1 VRIGIPKEVKDHEY
15 RVGMIPAAV
24 HALSMAKHEVVVQE
38 GAGTGS
44 GIPDQAYV
52 EAGGKLV
59 PDADAAYDA
68 EMVVK
73 VKEPVASEYG
83 RLRPGQT
90 LFTYLHLAPLPEL
103 TDVLLGKRITGIAY
117 ETITDDRGRLPLLTP
132 MSEVAG
138 RMSAVVGAV
147 YLQKGHGGRGTL
159 LAGVPGVPPGDVV
172 IIGGGIVGLN
182 AAKMALGLGARVT
195 ILEANLDRMRF
206 LDDIFHGT
214 LTTLASNHH
223 NMMAALRRA
232 DLLIGAVLIPGRAA
246 PKLVTRAMLRQMKE
260 GAVVVDVAVDQGG
273 CFETTRPTTHSN
285 PVYVEEGVV
294 HYCVANMPGAV
305 PRTSTFALANAT
317 SPYAQQLADKGVVQA
332 VLQDPGLLA
341 GVNTYA
347 GHITCEPVAESLG
360 RPYRPLLELIT
371 PPSPGAAAS
380 GGPAA

>member
-1 VRIGIPKEVKDHEY
+1 VRIGIPKEVKDSEY

-24 HALSMAKHEVVVQE
+24 HALVGLGHEVLVQE
-38 GAGTGS
+38 GAGLGS
-44 GIPDQAYV
+44 GIPDNAYTD
-52 EAGGKLV
+52 AGARLV
-59 PDADAAYDA
+59 PTAEAAYDA

-73 VKEPVASEYG
+73 VKEPIESEYG
-83 RLRPGQT
+83 RLRDRQT
-90 LFTYLHLAPLPEL
+90 LFTYLHLAPLPGL
-103 TDVLLGKRITGIAY
+103 TDVLLAKGIAGVAY
-117 ETITDDRGRLPLLTP
+117 ETITDERGRLPLLTP

-138 RMSAVVGAV
+138 RMSAVVGAS

-172 IIGGGIVGLN
+172 IIGGGIVGIN

-195 ILEANLDRMRF
+195 ILEANLDRMRY
-206 LDDIFHGT
+206 LDDIFSGT

-317 SPYAQQLADKGVVQA
+317 TPYALDLANKGVKQA
-332 VLQDPGLLA
+332 VLEDPGLLA

-347 GHITCEPVAESLG
+347 GHITCEPVAQSLG
-360 RPYRPLLELIT
+360 RAYKPLLELL
-371 PPSPGAAAS
+371 
-380 GGPAA
+380 

>member
-1 VRIGIPKEVKDHEY
+1 VRIGIPKEVKDSEY

-24 HALSMAKHEVVVQE
+24 HALVGLGHEVLVQE
-38 GAGTGS
+38 GAGLGS
-44 GIPDQAYV
+44 GIPDNAYTD
-52 EAGGKLV
+52 AGARLV
-59 PDADAAYDA
+59 PTAEAAYDA

-73 VKEPVASEYG
+73 VKEPLESEYG
-83 RLRPGQT
+83 RLRNGQT
-90 LFTYLHLAPLPEL
+90 LFTYLHLAPLPGL
-103 TDVLLGKRITGIAY
+103 TDVLLAKGIAGVAY

-138 RMSAVVGAV
+138 RMSAVVGAS

-172 IIGGGIVGLN
+172 IIGGGIVGIN

-195 ILEANLDRMRF
+195 ILEASLDRMRY

-317 SPYAQQLADKGVVQA
+317 TPYALDLANKGVKQA

-347 GHITCEPVAESLG
+347 GHITCEPVAQSLG
-360 RPYRPLLELIT
+360 RPYKPLLELL
-371 PPSPGAAAS
+371 
-380 GGPAA
+380 